1 MVLPLFKSHY
11 SIGRSIL
18 TLDEESLEDGPD
30 SIVEIAK
37 EYALSEVF
45 LIEDNMGG
53 FLQAYQNLDKA
64 GVKLIYGLRLTI
76 CPDIED
82 KNEESRLNNSKVI
95 ILAKN
100 YNGYKSLIKIYT
112 KAAQDGFYYE
122 PRIDSNNLKTHWDDK
137 DLALII
143 PFYDSF
149 IFKNLMTY
157 SSCIPDLSFTEPIF
171 VLEDNSIPFDHLVR
185 LQVEN
190 FTNRKHETIE
200 AKSIYYK
207 NRKDFKAYLTFR
219 CINNRSSLDKPN
231 LEHMTSREFSLES
244 WKEKNGSV

>member
-82 KNEESRLNNSKVI
+82 KNEESPIEMNRGESTITPLYADPERRRI
-95 ILAKN
+95 AA
-100 YNGYKSLIKIYT
+100 NGSYT
-112 KAAQDGFYYE
+112 D
-122 PRIDSNNLKTHWDDK
+122 TWDD
-137 DLALII
+137 
-143 PFYDSF
+143 PQFW
-149 IFKNLMTY
+149 
-157 SSCIPDLSFTEPIF
+157 F
-171 VLEDNSIPFDHLVR
+171 VSHKQAIDD
-185 LQVEN
+185 
-190 FTNRKHETIE
+190 
-200 AKSIYYK
+200 
-207 NRKDFKAYLTFR
+207 
-219 CINNRSSLDKPN
+219 
-231 LEHMTSREFSLES
+231 EFFCP
-244 WKEKNGSV
+244 K